1 MNALIEGWEHRAVV
15 AEAVHARP
23 HHRLADVRLRAPVP
37 RPGKLVCAQLSFR
50 EGVPDAVVS
59 PTFFLKSPD
68 SVIGPDD
75 VVELSA
81 VDAAVFHHEA
91 ELAVVIGSRAKAVSA
106 SEAMRH
112 VFGYTCFLDCSAR
125 GVGPGTSF
133 QDKSYDTFG
142 PMGPWI
148 TTADEIRDPHALH
161 VRLWVDGALRHDYPM
176 SDLAAPVAMMI
187 AAASSISTLE
197 PGDVLA
203 LGVNHQGLGPIQD
216 GETLRMA
223 IEQVGE
229 FKVQWPIRS
238 SAAGSRGRSRCG
250 NMGTQPRREGTRAR
264 RTAMGAAP
272 RSLIGSRT
280 AMEVVDYL
288 DRGADIAAEADC
300 FVMGDRRWSYAESR
314 QQSRSIAAALL
325 RDGISPGAKAA
336 VLSPNRPEAF
346 LCVMGLLR
354 AHLVWLPINPK
365 YSSKTSSNC
374 SSGSSAK
381 RCSCTR
387 SSKRRSRRCGL
398 G

>member
-1 MNALIEGWEHRAVV
+1 MKLALIDDYRPAVVTGNGVVDLSSALPVVAALPYQVRMNALIEGWERHRAVV
-15 AEAVHARP
+15 AEAVHTRP

-50 EGVPDAVVS
+50 EGLPDAVAS

-148 TTADEIRDPHALH
+148 TTAGEIPDPHALH
-161 VRLWVDGALRHDYPM
+161 VKLWVDGALRHDYPM

-216 GETLRMA
+216 GETLRIA

-229 FKVQWPIRS
+229 FKVSVADPLKRRWVKGVDHGAATWVRNHVAKVPGLGAPQW
-238 SAAGSRGRSRCG
+238 
-250 NMGTQPRREGTRAR
+250 AR
-264 RTAMGAAP
+264 R
-272 RSLIGSRT
+272 
-280 AMEVVDYL
+280 L
-288 DRGADIAAEADC
+288 D
-300 FVMGDRRWSYAESR
+300 
-314 QQSRSIAAALL
+314 
-325 RDGISPGAKAA
+325 
-336 VLSPNRPEAF
+336 
-346 LCVMGLLR
+346 
-354 AHLVWLPINPK
+354 H
-365 YSSKTSSNC
+365 
-374 SSGSSAK
+374 
-381 RCSCTR
+381 
-387 SSKRRSRRCGL
+387 
-398 G
+398 

>member
-1 MNALIEGWEHRAVV
+1 LTTIGRPSSPETAWSTYHRLCPSIAALPYQVRMNALIEGWERHRSVV

-91 ELAVVIGSRAKAVSA
+91 ELAVVIGRRAKAVSA
-106 SEAMRH
+106 SEAMKH

-148 TTADEIRDPHALH
+148 TTAGEIPDPHALH
-161 VRLWVDGALRHDYPM
+161 VKLWVDGALRHDYPM

-216 GETLRMA
+216 GETLRIA

-229 FKVQWPIRS
+229 FKVSVPIRS
-238 SAAGSRGRSRCG
+238 SAAGSKGLITVRQHGCATTSRRYRGSVHRNGR
-250 NMGTQPRREGTRAR
+250 
-264 RTAMGAAP
+264 GASITD
-272 RSLIGSRT
+272 RFEDSHGSRG
-280 AMEVVDYL
+280 L
-288 DRGADIAAEADC
+288 
-300 FVMGDRRWSYAESR
+300 
-314 QQSRSIAAALL
+314 SRSWRGHRSGGGLLRHGRPPLELRRVANNRAAALL
-325 RDGISPGAKAA
+325 PHCCVTAYAQARR
-336 VLSPNRPEAF
+336 RP
-346 LCVMGLLR
+346 
-354 AHLVWLPINPK
+354 
-365 YSSKTSSNC
+365 S
-374 SSGSSAK
+374 
-381 RCSCTR
+381 
-387 SSKRRSRRCGL
+387 
-398 G
+398 

>member
-1 MNALIEGWEHRAVV
+1 MKLALIDDYRPAVVTGNGVVDLSSALPVIAALPYQVRMNALIEGWERHRAV

-91 ELAVVIGSRAKAVSA
+91 ELAVVIGSRAKAVSR

-112 VFGYTCFLDCSAR
+112 VFATCFLDSAR

-133 QDKSYDTFG
+133 QESYDTFG

-148 TTADEIRDPHALH
+148 TTAGNSRPHALH
-161 VRLWVDGALRHDYPM
+161 VKLWVDGAASRYPM

-216 GETLRMA
+216 GETLRM
-223 IEQVGE
+223 IGE

-238 SAAGSRGRSRCG
+238 SAATGVDH
-250 NMGTQPRREGTRAR
+250 
-264 RTAMGAAP
+264 GAATWVRNHVAKVP
-272 RSLIGSRT
+272 AL
-280 AMEVVDYL
+280 
-288 DRGADIAAEADC
+288 GA
-300 FVMGDRRWSYAESR
+300 
-314 QQSRSIAAALL
+314 
-325 RDGISPGAKAA
+325 P
-336 VLSPNRPEAF
+336 
-346 LCVMGLLR
+346 
-354 AHLVWLPINPK
+354 
-365 YSSKTSSNC
+365 
-374 SSGSSAK
+374 
-381 RCSCTR
+381 
-387 SSKRRSRRCGL
+387 
-398 G
+398 